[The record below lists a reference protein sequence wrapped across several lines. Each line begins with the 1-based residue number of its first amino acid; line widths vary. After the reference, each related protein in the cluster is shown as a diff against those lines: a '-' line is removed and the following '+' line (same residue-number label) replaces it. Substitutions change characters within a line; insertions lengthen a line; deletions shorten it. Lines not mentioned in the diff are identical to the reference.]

1 MRTGLLLFL
10 AMLSNGLPASI
21 HAADVIHVQQLNAIK
36 DQWKIMAGDERR
48 VSLEGRFAG
57 RAGRLLR
64 LLNSDLVFRV
74 EEGVRLPK
82 LKSGRNVEV
91 IGYLRNRDN
100 KIDFV
105 VQRIAD
111 AGTDLDRLTRDRKAL
126 PLNDAKAW
134 YGLAA
139 WAEKRAAFYDDVELL
154 NESQSMVVAAFQIE
168 RRAIKKGDGKS
179 LRALADRVEK
189 LGLETSLRAQM
200 VHESL
205 LWQWQALTLDR
216 KISMKERQEF
226 LKVLEKELPRCK
238 QPIRLAN
245 PNLVREYKKNAKKTY
260 DSATLSNQL
269 LLHRYFYREVLKPLL
284 LANAKADGSNGR
296 LIAKELRSRIP
307 EEAELAAEYDAAEL
321 QFRIRSVESM
331 TRSEMLDLVDQ
342 LERTNQRKLA
352 DDTKRRWVISS
363 EKRLVTRG
371 PAGLVQAANEYDALL
386 GDKNK
391 AIRLLKQAW
400 QESSEKAEI
409 EERLKRYDL
418 YRGKDAW
425 LSKEQVDALPE
436 NQMDQALRE
445 GRVIKGM
452 TVDQVRK
459 TLGEP
464 DRVSRFASQR
474 RVQIVWS
481 FIDASSSRV
490 SVVFERRVSDAKTK
504 DPKVISV
511 TTLPSK

>member
-1 MRTGLLLFL
+1 MRTGALLFL
-10 AMLSNGLPASI
+10 AMVSGGLPASVD
-21 HAADVIHVQQLNAIK
+21 AADAIHIQQLQAIK
-36 DQWKIMAGDERR
+36 DQWTIMAADERR
-48 VSLEGRFAG
+48 ISLEGRFAG

-82 LKSGRNVEV
+82 LKSGRNVEI
-91 IGYLRNRDN
+91 IGYLRSRDN

-111 AGTDLDRLTRDRKAL
+111 GGSDLDRLVEDRKAL

-139 WAEKRAAFYDDVELL
+139 WAEKRAAFYDDGDLL
-154 NESQSMVVAAFQIE
+154 NESRLIVVAAFEIE

-179 LRALADRVEK
+179 LRALADRVET
-189 LGLETSLRAQM
+189 LGLETSLRTQM
-200 VHESL
+200 IHESL
-205 LWQWQALTLDR
+205 RWQWQALTLNR
-216 KISMKERQEF
+216 KVTTKERQEF
-226 LKVLEKELPRCK
+226 LKVLEKELKGCK
-238 QPIRLAN
+238 QPIRLAS
-245 PNLVREYKKNAKKTY
+245 PNLLRNYNRNPKKTY
-260 DSATLSNQL
+260 DAATLSNQL

-284 LANAKADGSNGR
+284 LVNARADGSNGR
-296 LIAKELRSRIP
+296 AIAKELRSRIP
-307 EEAELAAEYDAAEL
+307 EEAELAAKYDAAEL

-342 LERTNQRKLA
+342 LERINRRKVA
-352 DDTKRRWVISS
+352 DDTKRRWVVAS

-418 YRGKDAW
+418 YRGEETW
-425 LSKEQVDALPE
+425 LSKEQVDLLPE

-464 DRVSRFASQR
+464 DRISRFASQR

-481 FIDASSSRV
+481 FIDASSSRI
-490 SVVFERRVSDAKTK
+490 SVVFERKVSDAKTNA
-504 DPKVISV
+504 PKVILV